1 MQEIKILWT
10 GGWDSTFRIL
20 MLRKYNVTIVPYYI
34 YFKERKTNDIELAV
48 IQKIRDK
55 IIELPDTNCSITD
68 VVIFDESNNVSQ
80 EIKQAYINLRNK
92 SFLGGQYVQLSEL
105 ALRVE
110 NLELGIHKDDK
121 AHKFIQ
127 EFGVLEKIKSEYGNV
142 LILDKEKTSNKDVIN
157 LFGNF
162 RFPLLNLTKVEM
174 KKIAEKEGVLHIMNE
189 TIFCHHL
196 IKNKPC
202 GYCNPCI
209 YTIQE
214 GLSYRFGN
222 LGLIRYYLSYPLK
235 KILGKI

>member
-1 MQEIKILWT
+1 MQQLKILWT

-20 MLRKYNVTIVPYYI
+20 MLRKHNVTIVPYYV
-34 YFKERKTNDIELAV
+34 YFKGRKTNDDELAV
-48 IQKIRDK
+48 ICKIRDK
-55 IIELPDTNCSITD
+55 IMTLPDTKASILDT
-68 VVIFDESNNVSQ
+68 VIFEESKKISKDIQ
-80 EIKQAYINLRNK
+80 QAFLNLRNE
-92 SFLGGQYVQLSEL
+92 SFLGAQYVQLSEL
-105 ALRVE
+105 ALRIE
-110 NLELGIHKDDK
+110 DLELGIHKDDK

-127 EFGVLEKIKSEYGNV
+127 EFGVLDKIKSEYGNV